1 VVNVE
6 EYINVYKEL
15 MKALEERL
23 NHYRE
28 GVKRLDEAWIGYRNA
43 VNELKREWD
52 SDYPLIESR
61 VNQLKAGIE
70 GLRRQVEEAEVKREI
85 GLMDD
90 ESYGKLVNE
99 LNTAIE
105 ELSKMYDQAKSLLG
119 ELENGLMN
127 HWIRSID
134 VSAISQEAVEK
145 LTKNLE
151 EAKANG
157 QISEETYARLK
168 RDLDLLA
175 KALQAYSLLLKG
187 Q

>member
-1 VVNVE
+1 MVNVE

-28 GVKRLDEAWIGYRNA
+28 GVKRLDEAWVGYRNA

-151 EAKANG
+151 EARANG

>member
-1 VVNVE
+1 ME